1 MLKEWLFFGCHR
13 VAGHYLHRRHMSTV
27 STLPERKLVAFDG
40 MLAPKCG
47 AHPND
52 PYVATV
58 TRLEGWGCTALSF
71 WDYTVDAR
79 IGSNCIFFAP
89 SLTITPEDLLKEAA
103 LNFPTIWHR
112 FPEIV
117 LLQTILNKE

>member
-1 MLKEWLFFGCHR
+1 MLKDWLFFGCNKE
-13 VAGHYLHRRHMSTV
+13 AGHYLHRRGMSKV
-27 STLPERKLVAFDG
+27 STLPERRLVALDG

-71 WDYTVDAR
+71 WDYTVDKR
-79 IGSNCIFFAP
+79 SGSNCIFFAP
-89 SLTITPEDLLKEAA
+89 SLTITPEELLEGAK
-103 LNFPTIWHR
+103 LNFPTIWAR
-112 FPEIV
+112 FPEVTLFQSDI
-117 LLQTILNKE
+117 KG